1 MNRASKRAAPLRFLL
16 YSRPGCGLCEE
27 MLTALAE
34 LPAVHPYPVDVVD
47 VDADAATRVRYG
59 HKIPVLLFAQE
70 LVCHGH
76 LDVDEVH
83 KALAYHRRPV

>member
-1 MNRASKRAAPLRFLL
+1 MQAPLHFVL

-27 MLTALAE
+27 MLGELAS
-34 LPAVHPYPVDVVD
+34 LPEAQFYGIDVLD
-47 VDADAATRVRYG
+47 VDADPAAKTRYG
-59 HKIPVLLFAQE
+59 HKIPVLLFAGE

-76 LDVDEVH
+76 LDPDEIH

>member
-1 MNRASKRAAPLRFLL
+1 MRFQL

-27 MLTALAE
+27 MLEALSL
-34 LPAVHPYPVDVVD
+34 LPAAARAGVDVLD
-47 VDADAATRVRYG
+47 VDADPAAKVRYG
-59 HKIPVLLFAQE
+59 HKIPVLLFAGE

-76 LDVDEVH
+76 LDPEEVH